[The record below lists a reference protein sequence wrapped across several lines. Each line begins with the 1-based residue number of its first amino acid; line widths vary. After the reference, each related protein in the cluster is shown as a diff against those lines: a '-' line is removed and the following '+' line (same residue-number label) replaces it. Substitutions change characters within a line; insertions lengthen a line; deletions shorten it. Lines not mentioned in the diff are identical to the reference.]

1 MCPVPVLTL
10 YELGYVTTGKWS
22 IYLISFVAVMSN
34 IGGVVLFFI
43 IMGDLAAQMVLK
55 VFFPEG
61 NIMTTKSFWVV
72 IFATFLLPICLKKVI
87 NEMKWIS
94 YTLFAAVIVFIFF
107 FAFELAKD
115 GPYNS
120 QDTKALPTPTNL
132 GRIQA
137 LSVFLFSYNFS
148 TFEFPMYS
156 SLGPERNEK
165 KMMNAISLA
174 MFLTLSI
181 YLTTGFLAL
190 KVFGP
195 NISNNILLN
204 FNKIDGFLP
213 MLSQLIF
220 LILIICHVPYMF
232 LVGKEAICIVG
243 DEIINKTM
251 SKSLQKITEERQ
263 SDKDAKINEALIIL
277 NMDDKV
283 YYCLT
288 IATYIV
294 TVFSA
299 CSVDSLQSIFDYIS
313 AFAVS
318 GIQFFFPAIAYINLS
333 KNSD

>member
-1 MCPVPVLTL
+1 
-10 YELGYVTTGKWS
+10 
-22 IYLISFVAVMSN
+22 
-34 IGGVVLFFI
+34 
-43 IMGDLAAQMVLK
+43 
-55 VFFPEG
+55 
-61 NIMTTKSFWVV
+61 
-72 IFATFLLPICLKKVI
+72 
-87 NEMKWIS
+87 
-94 YTLFAAVIVFIFF
+94 
-107 FAFELAKD
+107 
-115 GPYNS
+115 
-120 QDTKALPTPTNL
+120 
-132 GRIQA
+132 
-137 LSVFLFSYNFS
+137 
-148 TFEFPMYS
+148 
-156 SLGPERNEK
+156 
-165 KMMNAISLA
+165 
-174 MFLTLSI
+174 
-181 YLTTGFLAL
+181 
-190 KVFGP
+190 
-195 NISNNILLN
+195 
-204 FNKIDGFLP
+204 
-213 MLSQLIF
+213 
-220 LILIICHVPYMF
+220 MF